1 LGRKARHAVV
11 PEAGHGVM
19 GLACLRDAVFR
30 FIDAAGDDEALQ
42 VDADCARAVPRPP
55 AFVPVTAA
63 TAGATR

>member
-1 LGRKARHAVV
+1 VVV

-19 GLACLRDAVFR
+19 ALPCLRDAVFR

-55 AFVPVTAA
+55 AFVPVTAEA
-63 TAGATR
+63 LK